1 MRVLAGIYK
10 SKKIETI
17 NNADTRPM
25 MSKVREAIFN
35 SIQFMVEEKDV
46 LDLYSGSGSLGIEAL
61 SRGAN
66 YVTFVDSS
74 ISGPFV
80 ELILATYGFSAALIS
95 GSAAHV
101 ADTISVSGDI
111 ETEFLVDAYGT
122 MQLPMGSYDCL
133 RLKIERNSTTN
144 IQVHCIDTISG
155 SGTGWYQIP
164 FSDFEEDI
172 SYQWWTNNPDSR
184 FFLAEAYVDSSDN
197 VLAVSYT
204 HLTLPTS
211 DLV

>member
-66 YVTFVDSS
+66 YVTFVELSKECISICLLYTSPSPRDQRGSRMPSS
-74 ISGPFV
+74 
-80 ELILATYGFSAALIS
+80 A
-95 GSAAHV
+95 
-101 ADTISVSGDI
+101 
-111 ETEFLVDAYGT
+111 
-122 MQLPMGSYDCL
+122 
-133 RLKIERNSTTN
+133 
-144 IQVHCIDTISG
+144 
-155 SGTGWYQIP
+155 
-164 FSDFEEDI
+164 
-172 SYQWWTNNPDSR
+172 
-184 FFLAEAYVDSSDN
+184 
-197 VLAVSYT
+197 
-204 HLTLPTS
+204 
-211 DLV
+211 

>member
-66 YVTFVDSS
+66 YVTFVELSKEC
-74 ISGPFV
+74 I
-80 ELILATYGFSAALIS
+80 LILKKNVKNMSSNL
-95 GSAAHV
+95 
-101 ADTISVSGDI
+101 SV
-111 ETEFLVDAYGT
+111 F
-122 MQLPMGSYDCL
+122 
-133 RLKIERNSTTN
+133 NSPVN
-144 IQVHCIDTISG
+144 S
-155 SGTGWYQIP
+155 
-164 FSDFEEDI
+164 
-172 SYQWWTNNPDSR
+172 
-184 FFLAEAYVDSSDN
+184 
-197 VLAVSYT
+197 
-204 HLTLPTS
+204 
-211 DLV
+211 

>member
-66 YVTFVDSS
+66 YVTFVELSKECISILKKNVENMSSNLSIVNSPVNSFIENSLGLPLVEETGGNLALDIDFYDFNNDGMIDIILNMVGEGYNSSS
-74 ISGPFV
+74 IEIYINNG
-80 ELILATYGFSAALIS
+80 
-95 GSAAHV
+95 
-101 ADTISVSGDI
+101 
-111 ETEFLVDAYGT
+111 ETFINET
-122 MQLPMGSYDCL
+122 
-133 RLKIERNSTTN
+133 
-144 IQVHCIDTISG
+144 
-155 SGTGWYQIP
+155 
-164 FSDFEEDI
+164 SD
-172 SYQWWTNNPDSR
+172 S
-184 FFLAEAYVDSSDN
+184 
-197 VLAVSYT
+197 VSYT
-204 HLTLPTS
+204 HLTLPNE
-211 DLV
+211 

>member
-66 YVTFVDSS
+66 YVTFVELSKECISILKKNVENMSS
-74 ISGPFV
+74 NLSVVNSPVNSFIQNLSLIHIS
-80 ELILATYGFSAALIS
+80 E
-95 GSAAHV
+95 
-101 ADTISVSGDI
+101 
-111 ETEFLVDAYGT
+111 
-122 MQLPMGSYDCL
+122 
-133 RLKIERNSTTN
+133 
-144 IQVHCIDTISG
+144 
-155 SGTGWYQIP
+155 
-164 FSDFEEDI
+164 
-172 SYQWWTNNPDSR
+172 
-184 FFLAEAYVDSSDN
+184 
-197 VLAVSYT
+197 
-204 HLTLPTS
+204 PTRQP
-211 DLV
+211 